1 MVESLGDLIVNAYNA
16 NEKRNYY
23 KVKKNLKLAMKM
35 MDTLTGKLNQMTNNI
50 DKLDNIMENDTHV

>member
-23 KVKKNLKLAMKM
+23 KVRKNLKLAIKM
-35 MDTLTGKLNQMTNNI
+35 LDTLTGKLNQMTNNI
-50 DKLDNIMENDTHV
+50 DKLDNIVEETHV